1 MAKIATYGTDS
12 TPSLSDKVIG
22 TDVSDSNN
30 TKNYVISDLAQ
41 LINETA
47 VYTSVL
53 TATSDIAQEPSGIG
67 VETQVSFGPAQ
78 SNSTLTLAANGL
90 VTFLETGSYI
100 INGYGSVERQGSSG
114 GVSIFLFRFLVD
126 GVQVG
131 NTKGF
136 HLDSTDIVF
145 PYEITFPL
153 DITTVGTTISF
164 EVMRDD
170 TGSGNGK
177 NQGGLYP
184 HLNAS
189 GWSNVP
195 SADLNIWK
203 LQ

>member
-47 VYTSVL
+47 VYTPVL
-53 TATSDIAQEPSGIG
+53 AASSDITQEPSGIG
-67 VETQVSFGPAQ
+67 VATQVSFGAAQ

-164 EVMRDD
+164 EIMRDD

-184 HLNAS
+184 HSNAS